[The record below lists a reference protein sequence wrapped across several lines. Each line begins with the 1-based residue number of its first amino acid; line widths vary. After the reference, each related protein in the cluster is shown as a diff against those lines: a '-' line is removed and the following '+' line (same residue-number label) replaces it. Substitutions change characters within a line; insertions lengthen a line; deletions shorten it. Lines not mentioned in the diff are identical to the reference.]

1 MKSFNFFIIDKTVT
15 KTPMCTWFN
24 AKGTLFRY
32 STIYSIKQSSQ
43 QNNQYETIL
52 HPKVSYAKN

>member
-1 MKSFNFFIIDKTVT
+1 
-15 KTPMCTWFN
+15 MCTWFN